1 MSDPTPIAGDGV
13 ITIPGAVTG
22 VTEMAEKGVEGFD
35 IPPGL
40 GQMMMSQ
47 LGGDLAGSARRFNT
61 AADAVMASIA
71 AVVGQNLKNE
81 DATSSRAVS
90 GILAT
95 PLASPTTKT
104 V

>member
-22 VTEMAEKGVEGFD
+22 VSKMPGSD
-35 IPPGL
+35 IPEGL

-47 LGGDLAGSARRFNT
+47 LAGDLAGSARRFNT

-95 PLASPTTKT
+95 PLASPTAKT
-104 V
+104 G

>member
-1 MSDPTPIAGDGV
+1 
-13 ITIPGAVTG
+13 
-22 VTEMAEKGVEGFD
+22 
-35 IPPGL
+35 
-40 GQMMMSQ
+40 
-47 LGGDLAGSARRFNT
+47 
-61 AADAVMASIA
+61 MASIA

-104 V
+104 T